1 NRRDF
6 RGDSGGTGT
15 EPGDQIMAPPQVTGM
30 DGGEPACRPGSVPS
44 RCREAAVI
52 HLGPSLPTVSCG
64 LPAGIGRAAL
74 KRSRRPAAEAAS
86 PLDLAPG
93 GVYRAASVTCGAG
106 GLLHHRFTLTRQ
118 PKLAGGLLSVALSR
132 GSPRVGVT
140 DHPALWSPD
149 LPHQAAKA
157 WRDRPADSP
166 RSQDTAREARYTPAR
181 TRGLPH
187 AAPACDRG
195 RLLRSCRSL

>member
-1 NRRDF
+1 MV
-6 RGDSGGTGT
+6 
-15 EPGDQIMAPPQVTGM
+15 PLQVRSVYR
-30 DGGEPACRPGSVPS
+30 GEPACRPGSVPS
-44 RCREAAVI
+44 RFREAAII

-166 RSQDTAREARYTPAR
+166 RNQDTAREARHTPVR
-181 TRGLPH
+181 NPVLPH
-187 AAPACDRG
+187 AKPTRDRG
-195 RLLRSCRSL
+195 RLLHSYRSLRARVGA